1 MAVSPSDKPLVWLH
15 GEIKTPPFA
24 RAARIEAGYLLRL
37 LQKGQAVGM
46 PQSRPL
52 TPALEGSGSTTVREE
67 KRRRLEAKGWKIGTA
82 QEFLRLSDEEAAYID
97 LKARLATGL
106 RKRRR
111 RRSLTQADLAKR
123 LQSSQSRIAKMEAG
137 DPSVSLDLLIRSL
150 LILGTSRRELS
161 RIISARSPVHAA

>member
-1 MAVSPSDKPLVWLH
+1 M
-15 GEIKTPPFA
+15 
-24 RAARIEAGYLLRL
+24 
-37 LQKGQAVGM
+37 
-46 PQSRPL
+46 
-52 TPALEGSGSTTVREE
+52 TVREE
-67 KRRRLEAKGWKIGTA
+67 KRRRLEAKGWKFGTA

-106 RKRRR
+106 RMRRR

-161 RIISARSPVHAA
+161 RIISARSPVPAA